1 MTLTELLEQLQ
12 AFADQYDPD
21 IVEVRLAHQPGW
33 PFELS
38 IGGLALRDPQAE
50 LLDEMQEAGLDD
62 SQQKEELA
70 RIESEPVVLYIG
82 EGRQIGYLPG
92 EVARELGWR

>member
-1 MTLTELLEQLQ
+1 MTLSELIQLLEDY
-12 AFADQYDPD
+12 ADQYDPD
-21 IVEVRLAHQPGW
+21 IVEVRLAHQPSW

-50 LLDEMQEAGLDD
+50 LIEEMQEAGLDD
-62 SQQKEELA
+62 GRQKEELA
-70 RIESEPVVLYIG
+70 KIEGEPTVLYIG

-92 EVARELGWR
+92 GVAGELGWS